1 MERPNQ
7 LRNSIAGGNAQVH
20 QATGVI
26 VAQTCTTPEDA
37 LSRLVG
43 YAVDAD
49 ISVDQAA
56 ADVIASK
63 VSFI

>member
-1 MERPNQ
+1 M
-7 LRNSIAGGNAQVH
+7 AQ
-20 QATGVI
+20 ARI
-26 VAQTCTTPEDA
+26 TPEDA

-49 ISVDQAA
+49 IPVDQAA

-63 VSFI
+63 ISFI